1 MYQQLRWVHV
11 AMPLVD
17 HYHQSNNQK
26 PPPRPATATMRFAI
40 THHTNRSIPLA
51 TRAAIASLFSRKS
64 SNPLWLTMTSMKVL
78 QSPHRQWWE
87 VLIAVVDC
95 NCGYYDFSSLI
106 CLVLDSFFCFFLIF
120 QSIDFKFDVFVALW
134 CWWRCHWLKL
144 QISHIWRK
152 RKFAS

>member
-87 VLIAVVDC
+87 VLIAVADC

-106 CLVLDSFFCFFLIF
+106 CFQTHDGWRWHRWRSCKVLTVNDGRSLLPLLIV
-120 QSIDFKFDVFVALW
+120 IAVIM
-134 CWWRCHWLKL
+134 
-144 QISHIWRK
+144 ISVV
-152 RKFAS
+152 